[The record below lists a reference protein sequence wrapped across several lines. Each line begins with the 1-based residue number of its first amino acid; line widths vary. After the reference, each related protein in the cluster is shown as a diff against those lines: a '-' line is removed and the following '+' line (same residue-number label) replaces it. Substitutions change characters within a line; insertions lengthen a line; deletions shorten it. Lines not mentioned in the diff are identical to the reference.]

1 VTVVQPSID
10 GVRFVPLRRIDDD
23 RGSVM
28 HMLKSTDDW
37 FVGFGEIYFSTVRP
51 GAVKAWRRHLHMT
64 TNLAVPVGTVRVL
77 LVDER
82 SDSATSGAIADVSLG
97 EGNYGLLIVPP
108 LVWSG
113 FYNDTASTVL
123 VANCASIPH
132 DPDEVERRDAHDSR
146 MPQPWS
152 IPPA

>member
-1 VTVVQPSID
+1 MTAKQPRID
-10 GVRFVPLRRIDDD
+10 GVRLVPLRRIDDE

-28 HMLKSTDDW
+28 HMLKSTDEW
-37 FVGFGEIYFSTVRP
+37 FTGFGEMYFSTVLP
-51 GAVKAWRRHLHMT
+51 GAVKAWRRHTRMT

-82 SDSATSGAIADVSLG
+82 SDSATSGNTADVSLG
-97 EGNYGLLIVPP
+97 ESNYGLLIVPP

-113 FYNDTASTVL
+113 FYNDTAATTL

-132 DPDEVERRDAHDSR
+132 DPDEVERRDADDMR
-146 MPQPWS
+146 MPRPWS
-152 IPPA
+152 TPRA